1 MTAGSVIKRLVQ
13 IVYRLTVGLAVLLIK
28 AALLHICLLVTLIL
42 LTAAVVIT
50 TWRTYSNTASVGWTV
65 LAAVSTLVI
74 CFIVVVV
81 AHRVAR
87 DVLGLTSM
95 SLQELTGLVV
105 GKRPK
110 CGRRDKQRRQSGES
124 AGGTRHG
131 GDPVIL
137 RRRVVQRTT
146 LTDQNRTV
154 PG

>member
-28 AALLHICLLVTLIL
+28 AALLHICLFLTLIL
-42 LTAAVVIT
+42 LTAAAVIT

-65 LAAVSTLVI
+65 LAAFSTLVI
-74 CFIVVVV
+74 FCIVVVI
-81 AHRVAR
+81 AHRVVR

-95 SLQELTGLVV
+95 SLQELMGLVV

-110 CGRRDKQRRQSGES
+110 GGRGDKQGRQSGE
-124 AGGTRHG
+124 AGGRGTRDR

-137 RRRVVQRTT
+137 RRTT
-146 LTDQNRTV
+146 FTDQSRTV